1 MQTNWFITSIEL
13 QTQDNQIEEE
23 ERKVIEYTG
32 EVIVVR
38 LTHSESLILFPETD
52 FKNRIRASLLILAIK
67 DRKSASSKSA
77 RFI

>member
-23 ERKVIEYTG
+23 EIKVIEYTG